1 VLSYLYVKQLAAKT
15 SKIKEFTAAII
26 PNYTTNSNAAASVKG

>member
-15 SKIKEFTAAII
+15 SKIKESAAAII
-26 PNYTTNSNAAASVKG
+26 LNYTANSNAAASTRG